1 LGTHIFSTRFLITS
15 EFLKQ
20 RFFCEQQQ
28 MSIPIQEFRTVP
40 IRDDLR
46 QKRENGDVILD
57 ADGKKFAAHS
67 VILASQSAILA
78 NHIEKQ
84 FEAQV
89 FSFLISIQN
98 FSRFKRKAKS
108 KSNGRIELK
117 TKLAAQTM
125 RILLQLLY
133 HEQVSAPLETIF
145 DVLLAADK
153 YRILHIVDCT
163 GKSAINTKLT
173 KSEH

>member
-1 LGTHIFSTRFLITS
+1 
-15 EFLKQ
+15 
-20 RFFCEQQQ
+20 

-78 NHIEKQ
+78 NHIERQ
-84 FEAQV
+84 FEQQV

-98 FSRFKRKAKS
+98 LNFSNSSVKQKR
-108 KSNGRIELK
+108 N
-117 TKLAAQTM
+117 QTG
-125 RILLQLLY
+125 
-133 HEQVSAPLETIF
+133 ES
-145 DVLLAADK
+145 
-153 YRILHIVDCT
+153 
-163 GKSAINTKLT
+163 S
-173 KSEH
+173 